1 VNKIVFAIFACV
13 IIGFIWVS
21 IPKKQEP
28 ISEGCIREMK
38 EWSTTLKSVNELA
51 YLSIR
56 FAKANMEMEA
66 AKNNVELAKAIFF
79 QMNVPTCYDEETVAS
94 VQREENIIISNLEL
108 AFENIDQGRY
118 LDAANLMIS
127 VGNHIENVRVYLD
140 SFNHVI
146 IEGE

>member
-1 VNKIVFAIFACV
+1 MNKIVFAIFACV

-28 ISEGCIREMK
+28 ISGSCIREMK

-56 FAKANMEMEA
+56 FSKADMEA
-66 AKNNVELAKAIFF
+66 AKNDVELAKTIFF
-79 QMNVPTCYDEETVAS
+79 QMNVPTCYDEKTVAS

-108 AFENIDQGRY
+108 AFKNIDRGRY

-127 VGNHIENVRVYLD
+127 VESHIENVRVYLD
-140 SFNHVI
+140 SFDNVTV
-146 IEGE
+146 EGE